1 MDETRKT
8 QGEEAHEET
17 RSRKSKKKRSGIGGI
32 VNAVLVIAVIG
43 IIAFFAIKRLTKAP
57 EELETRAL
65 PIVTLT
71 SATTGS
77 VEEQSAV
84 MGTVNPSDTYYVM
97 PKVAGELLEVY
108 VENGQAV
115 KQGDPIAKIDN
126 QKQIDAAKSTLDA
139 ANASVTA
146 AAQQAATAQ
155 DALNR
160 MTPLYQAGDIAAQTY
175 QQTKNSAEAAA
186 AQVQAARAQ
195 AQAAQLQYDT
205 NVEYS
210 TVTAPA
216 DGIVQNQDMT
226 VHAMVSQQSQLC
238 IITGNGEKSIDF
250 NVTDS
255 ILQNLHVGDAVVVS
269 KGGTDYQGTITEIGS
284 VAGAQTGMFTIKA
297 NLQNATTIPDGSSAK
312 VTVVSGKADNALLVP
327 VDCVYYSGGLPYVYI
342 YNGETVKRVYI
353 TTGISDGTNYQV
365 LDGLDGTEQI
375 VGSWTEDLYDGAT
388 VRIADSTTT
397 DVSGASIA
405 DAGDQS
411 ATAKSSAAS
420 EAASSETAANTETT
434 AAQANA

>member
-1 MDETRKT
+1 MGLHVKT
-8 QGEEAHEET
+8 LGM
-17 RSRKSKKKRSGIGGI
+17 RDWR
-32 VNAVLVIAVIG
+32 N
-43 IIAFFAIKRLTKAP
+43 F
-57 EELETRAL
+57 
-65 PIVTLT
+65 
-71 SATTGS
+71 
-77 VEEQSAV
+77 
-84 MGTVNPSDTYYVM
+84 
-97 PKVAGELLEVY
+97 
-108 VENGQAV
+108 
-115 KQGDPIAKIDN
+115 
-126 QKQIDAAKSTLDA
+126 
-139 ANASVTA
+139 
-146 AAQQAATAQ
+146 
-155 DALNR
+155 
-160 MTPLYQAGDIAAQTY
+160 
-175 QQTKNSAEAAA
+175 
-186 AQVQAARAQ
+186 
-195 AQAAQLQYDT
+195 
-205 NVEYS
+205 
-210 TVTAPA
+210 
-216 DGIVQNQDMT
+216 
-226 VHAMVSQQSQLC
+226 
-238 IITGNGEKSIDF
+238 GEKSIDF

-397 DVSGASIA
+397 DVSGASTA